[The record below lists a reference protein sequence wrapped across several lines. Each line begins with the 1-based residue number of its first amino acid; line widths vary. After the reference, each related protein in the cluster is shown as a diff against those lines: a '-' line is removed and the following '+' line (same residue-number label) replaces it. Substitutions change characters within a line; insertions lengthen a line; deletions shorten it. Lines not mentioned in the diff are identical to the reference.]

1 MCREEEVWRRLKT
14 LSGKKWNTLGWPN
27 VHLEFLVASDGKI
40 EIISWITQYID
51 TWKLGC
57 PETVMNYVD
66 QPPRCQGKCRD
77 WRMGVWEVGRGQM
90 LSTEFF

>member
-1 MCREEEVWRRLKT
+1 MGEAEDTVR
-14 LSGKKWNTLGWPN
+14 KKKMEYIGLAKCSFG
-27 VHLEFLVASDGKI
+27 FLVASYGKI
-40 EIISWITQYID
+40 ERISWTTQYID

-57 PETVMNYVD
+57 PEMVMNYVD

-77 WRMGVWEVGRGQM
+77 WRMGVWEVGRSQM